1 MQARRFWNLLKLLR
15 IDGEEPDLEIQCQ
28 ILQIKKQ
35 DLITFMRD
43 EEKNVPQEPN
53 SFQLLIH
60 PIVIFIN

>member
-43 EEKNVPQEPN
+43 EEKMSLKSGLTRSCGN
-53 SFQLLIH
+53 
-60 PIVIFIN
+60 INCRIAS

>member
-43 EEKNVPQEPN
+43 EE
-53 SFQLLIH
+53 
-60 PIVIFIN
+60 